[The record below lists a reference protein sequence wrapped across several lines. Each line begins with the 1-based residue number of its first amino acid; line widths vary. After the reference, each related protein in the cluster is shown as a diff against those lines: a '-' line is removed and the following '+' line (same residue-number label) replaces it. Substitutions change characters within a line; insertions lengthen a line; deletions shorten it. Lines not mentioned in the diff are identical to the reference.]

1 MLIADDETLIRK
13 RVRLML
19 GDKYRID
26 EVETASEAL
35 TATHKNYDVI
45 FLDIMFPDG
54 NGLDVCRQ
62 LKERD
67 EYSTIIIS
75 SSLESVEAWDQA
87 FQAGAD
93 GYLEKRELQ
102 TLDPRK
108 IDIMIRNLVEN
119 NLLRRKAQDDNQR
132 QKELLQILSH
142 DVRAPFQALLGTID
156 ILLKK
161 SIPDSVLQ
169 DMENLH
175 QTARDQLD
183 FMNSL
188 LELLRLESGDSGIRC
203 AILDLNLPVNQA
215 LQALKV
221 LGNAKE
227 ISLQIRLG
235 EDLPHITGDLG
246 RICQLCGNLL
256 GNAIKFTPRGGSI
269 IVSTHSCPRHGVPGV
284 ELSVVDSGVGIK
296 DQYRQEIFNR
306 FFRGRQRGTEG
317 EKGAGLGL
325 SICREIV
332 NRHGGILEID
342 RGADGGT
349 VAMAWFPESDSQK
362 DKPGTAIGNSPHG
375 LELQRICRPSESPIK
390 GIPDLVYDS
399 LVDADRRMVGR
410 TKRAATSL
418 NAAERCNSCQ
428 SQPSEDRPYGL

>member
-26 EVETASEAL
+26 EVGTAREAL
-35 TATHKNYDVI
+35 TAMHKDYDVI

-62 LKERD
+62 LKEKNQ
-67 EYSTIIIS
+67 YSTIIIS

-119 NLLRRKAQDDNQR
+119 NILRRKAQDDNQR

-156 ILLKK
+156 ILMRK
-161 SIPDSVLQ
+161 SIPDSVLL

-183 FMNSL
+183 FINSL
-188 LELLRLESGDSGIRC
+188 LELLRLESGDSGIRS

-221 LGNAKE
+221 LANAKE
-227 ISLQIRLG
+227 ISLQLRLT
-235 EDLPHITGDLG
+235 ENLPHIAGDLG

-256 GNAIKFTPRGGSI
+256 GNAVKFTPRGGNI
-269 IVSTHSCPRHGVPGV
+269 TVSTQSCPRRDVPGV
-284 ELSVVDSGVGIK
+284 ELSVADTGVGIK
-296 DQYRQEIFNR
+296 DQYRQEIFER

-325 SICREIV
+325 SICREIM

-349 VAMAWFPESDSQK
+349 VARAWFPASHSNK
-362 DKPGTAIGNSPHG
+362 DKIGTTIGNSPRSI
-375 LELQRICRPSESPIK
+375 ELQLKCRSSEGPITSA
-390 GIPDLVYDS
+390 PDLVYDS
-399 LVDADRRMVGR
+399 VIDADRRMVGH

-428 SQPSEDRPYGL
+428 SQPSENWPYGL